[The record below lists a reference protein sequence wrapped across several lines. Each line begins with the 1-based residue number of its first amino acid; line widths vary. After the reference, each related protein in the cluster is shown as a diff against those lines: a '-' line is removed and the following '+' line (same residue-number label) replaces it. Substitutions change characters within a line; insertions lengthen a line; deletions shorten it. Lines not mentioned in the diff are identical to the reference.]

1 MDNKQ
6 SPDNK
11 IAAEELLSDSEL
23 DSVVGGFGLGIALM
37 LYNSIKSLNGG
48 NNASKKGESNL
59 FKDHKA
65 GQTGV
70 G

>member
-6 SPDNK
+6 MPDDK

-23 DSVVGGFGLGIALM
+23 DSIVGGFGLSIALM
-37 LYNSIKSLNGG
+37 LYNSIKSLSGG

-59 FKDHKA
+59 FKDHQA